1 MKTAKMQIPKR
12 TVVWYGL
19 YRKFMCFGSMARELC
34 GIWPDRATAEAAIDK
49 KLEEFRF
56 YDRSEFFVEEVD
68 VTMRAWIP

>member
-1 MKTAKMQIPKR
+1 MKFSKK

-34 GIWPDRATAEAAIDK
+34 GIWPNKAEAEAAISTQ
-49 KLEEFRF
+49 LEKCPF
-56 YDRSEFFVEEVD
+56 YESSDFFVEEVD